1 MKSKLLSIQL
11 LLALLFI
18 NYSSIVVSEEIK
30 FRDDASAFETLY
42 STRSS
47 FEVIRLADETLV
59 NPITTAF
66 TRAQAAYWG
75 GRASEDIGSFGRAEE
90 FYQISIDYSPGWW
103 QPVKALFKFYLKTNQ
118 VKKAK
123 AFIETLSNRAV
134 PQYVINSLRLDL
146 SKSTGTALR
155 ENHYNLGLLYDS
167 NINQGFRA
175 DTIAY
180 FGMPF
185 KADPESKPKAGIG
198 YQLDLS
204 HQSTWFISDKR
215 AIGLSLNADSNDF
228 SGSVGDNYSTR
239 LQANLHHTQG
249 RHTNINIGRKWYQ
262 GDELFDFASFGFL
275 ANKQFKPTLN
285 FFVALQLGIYD
296 YQRLDNHSG
305 DFLGSSFGFRFPDRR
320 VSSLHLKLSKYRAE
334 DPVFSFTEIA
344 SGVQFSFPKKLIE
357 RIGINVMQRD
367 YKLMMI
373 EFFKKRDDE
382 IYNVSFD
389 LRDLKILSRNIKVR
403 LVYEKSNSNIDIY
416 KRDGWSI
423 LFIRQ
428 L

>member
-1 MKSKLLSIQL
+1 M
-11 LLALLFI
+11 
-18 NYSSIVVSEEIK
+18 
-30 FRDDASAFETLY
+30 
-42 STRSS
+42 
-47 FEVIRLADETLV
+47 
-59 NPITTAF
+59 
-66 TRAQAAYWG
+66 
-75 GRASEDIGSFGRAEE
+75 
-90 FYQISIDYSPGWW
+90 
-103 QPVKALFKFYLKTNQ
+103 
-118 VKKAK
+118 
-123 AFIETLSNRAV
+123 
-134 PQYVINSLRLDL
+134 
-146 SKSTGTALR
+146 
-155 ENHYNLGLLYDS
+155 
-167 NINQGFRA
+167 
-175 DTIAY
+175 
-180 FGMPF
+180 
-185 KADPESKPKAGIG
+185 
-198 YQLDLS
+198 
-204 HQSTWFISDKR
+204 
-215 AIGLSLNADSNDF
+215 
-228 SGSVGDNYSTR
+228 
-239 LQANLHHTQG
+239 
-249 RHTNINIGRKWYQ
+249 
-262 GDELFDFASFGFL
+262 FDFASFGFL

-285 FFVALQLGIYD
+285 FFIALQLGTYD

-305 DFLGSSFGFRFPDRR
+305 DFIGSSFGFRFPDRR

-403 LVYEKSNSNIDIY
+403 LVYEKNNSNIDIY